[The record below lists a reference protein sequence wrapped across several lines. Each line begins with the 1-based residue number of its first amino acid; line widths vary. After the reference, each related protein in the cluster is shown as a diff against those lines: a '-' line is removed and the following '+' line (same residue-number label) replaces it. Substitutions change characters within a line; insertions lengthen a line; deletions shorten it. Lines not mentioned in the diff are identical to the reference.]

1 MVSLQPPSIPS
12 LMGLAGTKAFLSSS
26 DLPTHPCTLAPKYS
40 PPPPI
45 ITLSFTLKIRESWI
59 SSCFFFFWESVV
71 ISSWWRKAPFFY
83 RRMPAKNYSKKDQIR
98 IISILQILNDKL
110 GTETKKWKVI
120 GEEDIFKNIKVTPHR
135 FCAGCK
141 GKTMLLEQISG
152 HH

>member
-59 SSCFFFFWESVV
+59 SSCFFFWESVV